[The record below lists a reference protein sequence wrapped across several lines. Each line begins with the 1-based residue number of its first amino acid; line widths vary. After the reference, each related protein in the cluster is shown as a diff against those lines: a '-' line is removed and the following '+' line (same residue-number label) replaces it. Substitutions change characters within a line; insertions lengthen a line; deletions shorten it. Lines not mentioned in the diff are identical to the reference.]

1 MWSGL
6 KDIIGFNLSK
16 MVFIDFGCGT
26 GLAILAAMTK
36 PFDKVIGVEVDSV
49 SADMCRKN
57 VTSFE
62 SNKPELILSKST
74 EIHTKD
80 MCDFEY
86 PKDSEILLYMYEV
99 SEIFIYYT
107 VLMKKLNEKTK
118 SAICLLTEFKLFLFF
133 IISASMVS
141 L

>member
-1 MWSGL
+1 MQCL
-6 KDIIGFNLSK
+6 KDIIGLNLSK

-36 PFDKVIGVEVDSV
+36 PFDKVIGVEVDCV

-57 VTSFE
+57 VKSFE
-62 SNKPELILSKST
+62 SKKPELILSKST

-99 SEIFIYYT
+99 SEFSFITLY
-107 VLMKKLNEKTK
+107 
-118 SAICLLTEFKLFLFF
+118 
-133 IISASMVS
+133 
-141 L
+141 